1 MTTDVARPQEEA
13 ATQRG
18 PTPRQRE
25 LRLFVIGTVIPAAI
39 LLSAS
44 GVYAAHGPAP
54 PGWRVGL
61 AVLLCILGNAPVL
74 SLRFGRDGASFTYAE
89 AAVVLTIPLLP
100 APWLLLVATAS
111 VAVVDALS
119 RVPFRKVVFNAGMM
133 TISLGVAELVA
144 HAIAAVPLSGMPTV
158 RQIAALVAALAVFA
172 LIQNFSVAVVVAFS
186 QRLPVPVVVR
196 RALRVRILVAT
207 GNIVA
212 GLSVLLLARWD
223 WHTLVPLPPL
233 AVTLFGAYRGYLVVT
248 ESRDSWQRLEIA
260 SKDLAQ
266 LDETALAE
274 AALRH
279 AEALF
284 RTDWAELAL
293 DGSDQLPA
301 RGYRRESTAHLPA
314 AESPQGDVEESA
326 GTSVFVVKLRHHGR
340 EFGALRIGFHG
351 SVKLGDRETWVLSS
365 FAHSIGAAVANA
377 QLYAGLRLEAERREF
392 EANHDSLTGLANR
405 RMLLTAATA
414 AVSRLAAGRVC
425 ALLLVDLDHFKEINE
440 TLGRAAGDRLLCEM
454 SERLAGLV
462 GERGIVARPGG
473 DEFVVLLP
481 NVRDDDVEYAAT
493 ELLRKV
499 TEPVLI
505 EGVRLSV
512 EGSIGIACYPVD
524 CVRPEE
530 LLQRAD
536 VAVTWAKKSAGSF
549 RRYRSA
555 DDESSVD
562 RLALVADLRAA
573 LESDELVVHF
583 QPQLD
588 VGGLGIVCAEALIR
602 WRHPTR
608 GLLVPDDFISIVE
621 QSGLARPFT
630 QYVLNVA
637 VGEAALWRRGGHTPQ
652 LSVNLSARNL
662 LDPQL
667 PDDVGALLRRHGVPS
682 SSLILEITETTM
694 VSQLDVVED
703 VLTRL
708 RALGV
713 ELAVDDFGTGYSSL
727 ALLQRV
733 RVNEVKVDKSFVL
746 GMLSSDNDRAIV
758 RATVE
763 LAHSLGLRVVAEGV
777 ESEELLAVI
786 TTLGCDRAQGFHIGV
801 PMPADGM
808 RSVLDLT
815 RTRAPRGVPL
825 PSAGWPG
832 WPDH

>member
-1 MTTDVARPQEEA
+1 MTTDVARPRGEV
-13 ATQRG
+13 ATERG

-25 LRLFVIGTVIPAAI
+25 LRLFVIGTLLAAAI
-39 LLSAS
+39 VLAAS
-44 GVYAAHGPAP
+44 VVYAAHGPAP
-54 PGWRVGL
+54 PAWRVAL
-61 AVLLCILGNAPVL
+61 AVLLCVLGNAPVL

-89 AAVVLTIPLLP
+89 AAIVLTIPLLP

-111 VAVVDALS
+111 VAVVDMLS
-119 RVPFRKVVFNAGMM
+119 RIPFRKVVFNTGMM
-133 TISLGVAELVA
+133 TVSVAVAELVA
-144 HAIAAVPLSGMPTV
+144 HGIAAVPLSGIPTP
-158 RQIAALVAALAVFA
+158 RQIAALLAAIAVFA
-172 LIQNFSVAVVVAFS
+172 LIQNLSVAVVVAFS
-186 QRLPVPVVVR
+186 QRLPVSVVVR
-196 RALRVRILVAT
+196 RALRVRVLVAM

-212 GLSVLLLARWD
+212 GLSVLMLARWD
-223 WHTLVPLPPL
+223 WHTIVPLPPL
-233 AVTLFGAYRGYLVVT
+233 AITLFGAYRGFLVVT

-266 LDETALAE
+266 LDEAALAD

-279 AEALF
+279 AEELF
-284 RTDWAELAL
+284 RADWAELELGA
-293 DGSDQLPA
+293 SDQLPA
-301 RGYRRESTAHLPA
+301 RSYRRDSTGQLA
-314 AESPQGDVEESA
+314 AAGPPEADAGESA

-351 SVKLGDRETWVLSS
+351 SVKLRDRESWVLSN
-365 FAHSIGAAVANA
+365 FAHSVGAAVANA
-377 QLYAGLRLEAERREF
+377 QLYAGLRVEAERREY

-405 RMLLTAATA
+405 RLLLTATTA
-414 AVSRLAAGRVC
+414 ATSRLAAGRVC

-440 TLGRAAGDRLLCEM
+440 TLGHAAGDRLLCEM
-454 SERLAGLV
+454 SKRLAGLV
-462 GERGIVARPGG
+462 GRRGLVARPGG

-481 NVRDDDVEYAAT
+481 SVREEDVEYAAT

-499 TEPVLI
+499 TEPILI

-524 CVRPEE
+524 CARPEE

-536 VAVTWAKKSAGSF
+536 VAVTWAKQSAGSF
-549 RRYRSA
+549 RRYRGA
-555 DDESSVD
+555 DDESSVE
-562 RLALVADLRAA
+562 RLTLVAELRAA
-573 LESDELVVHF
+573 LQSDELVVHF

-588 VGGLGIVCAEALIR
+588 IGGLGIVCAEALTR

-630 QYVLNVA
+630 LYVLNVA
-637 VGEAALWRRGGHTPQ
+637 LGEAARWRRGGHTPQ
-652 LSVNLSARNL
+652 VSVNLSARNL

-667 PDDVGALLRRHGVPS
+667 PDDVGALLRRHGLPS
-682 SSLILEITETTM
+682 SSLVLEITETTM
-694 VSQLDVVED
+694 VSELDVVED

-746 GMLSSDNDRAIV
+746 GTLGSDNDRAIV

-777 ESEELLAVI
+777 ESEELLSVI

-815 RTRAPRGVPL
+815 RARGPRGVRL